1 MANITFYMI
10 VLFDFK
16 HFGSPKKRK
25 LVGMRPGVIDC
36 LFSFFRVQLRW
47 ILFYYFLW
55 HLHKTQRVKI
65 SLPQSGPIT
74 HKTASTSRLI

>member
-36 LFSFFRVQLRW
+36 LFSFFRLRW
-47 ILFYYFLW
+47 IFYIIFICG
-55 HLHKTQRVKI
+55 I
-65 SLPQSGPIT
+65 SIKLS
-74 HKTASTSRLI
+74 A